1 MAGIPDIASFLNEYQ
16 KLECGIRDKNPLY
29 YWWIPLD
36 RPILAACKDHPA
48 HSDYCEVYAKV
59 ALVNRMYS
67 AQLGKGK
74 MGRYEAEDKVA
85 QALCKSNIDIF
96 IQPLFGHDALT
107 VALGR
112 TLSNVMTGSY
122 KLFTW
127 ERGRMSFPFPRST

>member
-1 MAGIPDIASFLNEYQ
+1 MARILDIASFLNEYQ

-67 AQLGKGK
+67 ANL
-74 MGRYEAEDKVA
+74 AEERAESTRRKTRLHKPCA
-85 QALCKSNIDIF
+85 NQT
-96 IQPLFGHDALT
+96 LT
-107 VALGR
+107 SS
-112 TLSNVMTGSY
+112 LS
-122 KLFTW
+122 
-127 ERGRMSFPFPRST
+127 RSWASTP